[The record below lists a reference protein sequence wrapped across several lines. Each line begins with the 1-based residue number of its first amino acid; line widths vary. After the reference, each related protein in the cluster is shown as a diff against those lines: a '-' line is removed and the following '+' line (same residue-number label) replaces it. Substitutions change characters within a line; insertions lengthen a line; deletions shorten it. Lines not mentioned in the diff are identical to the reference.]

1 MATKASE
8 DRIIA
13 VIGPGGSGVAI
24 NVQNLLQLFDIPQIG
39 YSATSKDLSDKN
51 LFKTFLRVVPSDNM
65 QVQAIID
72 LVLKMKWTYIFAVY
86 TAGSYGQNGMETFRI
101 ETKLLN
107 VCILGPVEVREY
119 ASNTDY
125 EAIIS
130 NMNRTKRAR
139 VIVCFCYGETIRGL
153 LRAINKLNLK
163 GRFIILGSDGWSDR
177 IDVAQDYYEEAV
189 GSLSIK
195 AYSPLIKEFD
205 SYFTQLNP
213 SNNLR
218 NVWFDE
224 YWQERFKC
232 YLTGSPASRKFTAP
246 CEIKCPV
253 DFVSI
258 GDECFYFS
266 SEASSWHEAVQGCV
280 VKNAGLI
287 SALDMHAIK
296 LIRNHVVDSDLML
309 RFQKFHVRI
318 DESDDLRV
326 LMNNITGRGKQT
338 EAIFN
343 LNRSKMRFCRSGQYA
358 SNAIKSRID

>member
-1 MATKASE
+1 
-8 DRIIA
+8 

-39 YSATSKDLSDKN
+39 YSASSKDLSDKN
-51 LFKTFLRVVPSDNM
+51 LFKTFLRVVPSDKM
-65 QVQAIID
+65 QVQAMID
-72 LVLKMKWTYIFAVY
+72 VVLKMKWTYIFAVY

-107 VCILGPVEVREY
+107 VCILDPVEIREY
-119 ASNTDY
+119 ASSTDY
-125 EAIIS
+125 EAIIQ
-130 NMNRTKRAR
+130 NMEKNKRAR

-177 IDVAQDYYEEAV
+177 IDVAQDYYEEAL
-189 GSLSIK
+189 GSMSIK

-232 YLTGSPASRKFTAP
+232 YLTGSAAQKKFTDP
-246 CEIKCPV
+246 CEAYCPA

-258 GDECFYFS
+258 ENQCFYFS
-266 SEASSWHEAVQGCV
+266 NEAKKWHEAAQECLT
-280 VKNAGLI
+280 KNAEIL
-287 SALDMHAIK
+287 SAIDTFEIK
-296 LIRNHVVDSDLML
+296 LLRNHFSKNDMPIFQSFFVRTESNNFHISVNKSLSKQAEEIFSLNKNEL
-309 RFQKFHVRI
+309 RFCQSSDSK
-318 DESDDLRV
+318 ESIL
-326 LMNNITGRGKQT
+326 LYKYKK
-338 EAIFN
+338 N
-343 LNRSKMRFCRSGQYA
+343 LSYQY
-358 SNAIKSRID
+358 